1 MLHYFEKTQKETIKG
16 TKSDKLKFL
25 QNKVENIRSNEE
37 IGVKAMNRWE
47 ERIEDRE
54 EGREEGLKEG
64 REEGAREQKFEIARN
79 FKEAGF
85 DFKVIAENTG
95 LTLKEIEKL

>member
-54 EGREEGLKEG
+54 EGREEG
-64 REEGAREQKFEIARN
+64 AREQKFEIARN